1 MREHRRIAAFRY
13 RFLDIGVLFVW
24 CGFARICSFLMMR
37 HCSRKRP
44 NARSEEQNSRVGRCA
59 TWRSHNGPGGRGAS
73 LVPLVSMT
81 VKAGG

>member
-44 NARSEEQNSRVGRCA
+44 NARSEVRDLEVAQRPRWARRLSDSTRFHDGQSRRLAGWPCA
-59 TWRSHNGPGGRGAS
+59 
-73 LVPLVSMT
+73 
-81 VKAGG
+81 